1 MNTPLPQPELLALWS
16 SPTAEWRGKPFWS
29 WNGKLEK
36 DELIRQIH
44 VMKEMGFGGF
54 FMHSRTGLV
63 TEYLGDEWFDLINA
77 CADEA
82 ERLGME
88 AWLYD
93 EDRWPSGS
101 AGGIATRDP
110 KYRMRYLRME
120 ITESEKFEWRDELLA
135 AFTCSTDGFH
145 GEGMHYHE
153 GKRITR
159 EESKHIPPG
168 LKVLTFHIE
177 VMDEGSFYN
186 GAAYLDTMNP
196 EATRHFLDVTHERYV
211 EKCGDRLGKS
221 IKGIFTDEPHRGM
234 VMSSFADHT
243 HSSWVI
249 PWSDRLCDEFESR
262 FGYDLIDNLPEIF
275 LQPFGQDIVQVK
287 WHYMELLQSL
297 FLENFMRPVHEWCRE
312 HDLLL
317 TGHLLHEDNLCC
329 QSVPNGSMMRNYEFM
344 DFPGID
350 ILTEGNVRFNVA
362 KQLLSA
368 ARQLDKPWL
377 LSELYGCTGWQ
388 MSFENHKSVGDWQ
401 ALFGINV
408 RCPHLSW
415 YTMEGQAKRD
425 YPASILHQ
433 SAWYPHYHYVEDYF
447 SRISIA
453 LRQGK
458 PVCDLLVLNPV
469 ESVWAQIRHG
479 WVNHLTGSTTP
490 IQVLESTYD
499 NVFKWLSGV
508 QLDFDYGDEDFLMRM
523 GTVETTDEGPV
534 LVVGKARYKAVLV
547 AGLTTIRSTT
557 LDLLDAYAEAGGKL
571 IFTGDP
577 PTNVDAVSSNR
588 AMELRDRNLYVP
600 FYQDALTRACRKVTP
615 PAVEVLDPEYG
626 YNVPSIFAQTRDCD
640 DGRFVMLVRTQR
652 ERWLRGILVRLR
664 GSGAVEEW
672 DCRSGKRTR
681 INAREADGWLEFEAD
696 FGPSGEH
703 LYRVVEKA
711 DAALPA
717 HIPMSETGRKT
728 LDIEFPYRLHE
739 PNVLV
744 LDHASFMIDGGEWQ
758 MPLEILKIDR
768 AIRRSLDLEVRGGT
782 MLQPWF
788 TKDQET
794 ETLARIRLKF
804 EFFIDT
810 LPSEPV
816 SLVLE
821 QPTQYASIK
830 INGKPLDPAS
840 REGWWVDQ
848 CMHPLPVPPG
858 TLQVGA
864 NSVELEFDF
873 HHGTNLEALFLTG
886 TFGVQLEGTKASL
899 TTLPERLKPG
909 CLTRQ
914 GLPFYG
920 AGITYRIPTDA
931 ITRPDGADEATRAW
945 LHLPKFEAACAL
957 VSNAEDEPS
966 MIAFEPHEA
975 ELTKARP
982 DCEFI
987 DLELI
992 LTRRNTFGPLHQI
1005 PLRDFWYGPE
1015 NWITEGGAF
1024 SEEWMLFPAGLLEAP
1039 EVIWKTPN
1047 SSVD

>member
-1 MNTPLPQPELLALWS
+1 MSTSSSQHELLELWS
-16 SPTAEWRGKPFWS
+16 NPTAEWRGKPFWS

-101 AGGIATRDP
+101 AGGIATKDP
-110 KYRMRYLRME
+110 KYRLRYLRME
-120 ITESEKFEWRDELLA
+120 MTESEKFEWRDGLFA

-145 GEGMHYHE
+145 GEGMNYHE
-153 GKRITR
+153 GKRIT
-159 EESKHIPPG
+159 EEDAKNLPAG
-168 LKVLTFHIE
+168 LTVLTFHVE
-177 VMDEGSFYN
+177 LMDEGSFYN
-186 GAAYLDTMNP
+186 GSSYLDTMNP
-196 EATRHFLDVTHERYV
+196 EATQHFLSVTHERYA

-249 PWSDRLCDEFESR
+249 PWTDKLCAEFESR
-262 FGYDLIDNLPEIF
+262 FGYDLAEQLPEIF

-287 WHYMELLQSL
+287 WHYMELLQTL
-297 FLENFMRPVHEWCRE
+297 FLENFMQPVHQWCQD
-312 HDLLL
+312 HKLLL

-350 ILTEGNVRFNVA
+350 VLTEGNVRFNVA

-388 MSFENHKSVGDWQ
+388 MTFENHKSVGDWQ

-415 YTMEGQAKRD
+415 YTMEGEAKRD

-433 SAWYPHYHYVEDYF
+433 SAWYKHYHYVEDYF
-447 SRISIA
+447 SRISVA
-453 LRQGK
+453 LQQGN

-479 WVNHLTGSTTP
+479 WVNHLTGATTP
-490 IQVLESTYD
+490 IQVLEHAFD
-499 NVFKWLSGV
+499 DVFKWLSGV

-523 GTVETTDEGPV
+523 GSVETTNDGPV
-534 LVVGKARYKAVLV
+534 LMVGKARYKAVLV

-557 LDLLDAYAEAGGKL
+557 LDLLETFANAGGSL
-571 IFTGDP
+571 IFSGEP
-577 PTNVDAVSSNR
+577 PVNVDACLSGR
-588 AMELRDRNLYVP
+588 ANELRDRALYVP
-600 FYQDALTRACRKVTP
+600 FYQESLTRACRKVAP
-615 PAVEVLDPEYG
+615 PAVEVLDPDYG
-626 YNVPSIFAQTRDCD
+626 YNIPSIFAHVRDCD
-640 DGRFVMLVRTQR
+640 EGRFVMLVRTQR
-652 ERWLRGILVRLR
+652 ERWLRGKLVRLR
-664 GSGAVEEW
+664 GSGEVEEW
-672 DCRSGKRTR
+672 DCRSGNRTR
-681 INAREADGWLEFEAD
+681 INAREVDGWLEFEAD

-703 LYRVVEKA
+703 LYRVVKKA
-711 DAALPA
+711 DPSLPL
-717 HIPMSETGRKT
+717 HIPMSETKRES

-744 LDHASFMIDGGEWQ
+744 LDHASYRIDHGDWKE
-758 MPLEILKIDR
+758 PLEILKIDR
-768 AIRRSLDLEVRGGT
+768 EIRQSLNLQVRGGT

-788 TKDQET
+788 KQKE
-794 ETLARIRLKF
+794 EAKTLAHIELKF
-804 EFFIDT
+804 EFTIEA
-810 LPSEPV
+810 LPSDTV

-821 QPTQYASIK
+821 QPEQYSAIA
-830 INGKPLDPAS
+830 INGKALDPLS
-840 REGWWVDQ
+840 RDGWWVDQ

-858 TLQVGA
+858 ILKAGINT
-864 NSVELEFDF
+864 VELKLDF
-873 HHGTNLEALFLTG
+873 HEGANLEALYLTG
-886 TFGVQLEGTKASL
+886 AFGVKLDGMKASL
-899 TTLPERLKPG
+899 TTLPNRLKPG
-909 CLTRQ
+909 CLTQQ

-920 AGITYRIPTDA
+920 AAITYRIPTEA
-931 ITRPDGADEATRAW
+931 IDKPDSAERTW

-957 VSNAEDEPS
+957 VSAGESDPT
-966 MIAFEPHEA
+966 MIAFEPNEA
-975 ELTKARP
+975 EITEELKGS
-982 DCEFI
+982 EFI
-987 DLELI
+987 DLEVI
-992 LTRRNTFGPLHQI
+992 LTRRNTFGPLHQN

-1015 NWITEGGAF
+1015 NWITEGAAF
-1024 SEEWMLFPAGLLEAP
+1024 SKEWMLFPAGLLVAP
-1039 EVIWKTPN
+1039 EVVRKAQAE
-1047 SSVD
+1047 